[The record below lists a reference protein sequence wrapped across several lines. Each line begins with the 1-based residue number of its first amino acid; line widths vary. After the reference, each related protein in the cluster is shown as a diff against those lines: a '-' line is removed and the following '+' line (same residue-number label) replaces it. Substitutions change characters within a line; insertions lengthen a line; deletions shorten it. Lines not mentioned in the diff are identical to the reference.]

1 MKGSSTPALGCG
13 NIYFVAGFNWQPRTY
28 LGFFPPYFERLWL
41 RSFTPWVSSVPR
53 MIEYLIPGRSL
64 GPPPLIKTTEC
75 SWSYAPHR
83 ECKLQPQNHSLNGR
97 VQLYEAQSSAF
108 LASLYTLAC
117 IRLSSVDFL
126 QGLAFWIFP
135 VLTFVAFL
143 RVG

>member
-1 MKGSSTPALGCG
+1 MNENNELLVTDRVSGTNALGG
-13 NIYFVAGFNWQPRTY
+13 
-28 LGFFPPYFERLWL
+28 
-41 RSFTPWVSSVPR
+41 
-53 MIEYLIPGRSL
+53 
-64 GPPPLIKTTEC
+64 
-75 SWSYAPHR
+75 YAPHR

-97 VQLYEAQSSAF
+97 VQLYEAQSAAF
-108 LASLYTLAC
+108 LAALYTLAC